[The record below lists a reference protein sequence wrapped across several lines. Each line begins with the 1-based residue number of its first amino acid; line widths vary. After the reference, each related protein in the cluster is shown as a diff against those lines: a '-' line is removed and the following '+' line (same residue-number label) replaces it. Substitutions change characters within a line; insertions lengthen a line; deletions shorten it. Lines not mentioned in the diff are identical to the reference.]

1 MARAPRRDLLA
12 GLTVAIV
19 ALPLALGFG
28 VASGLGAEAGLATAV
43 VAGALAA
50 VFGGS
55 NLQVSGPTG
64 AMTVVLVPIV
74 AEYGPGGVLTVGLM
88 AGGLLIVLALLRAG
102 RSMRYV
108 PAPVVEG
115 FTFGIACVIALQQ
128 IPNALGVAAPEGDKV
143 LVVAWRAV
151 EEFAGG
157 PNWTALAITV
167 GVAGLM
173 LAGARL
179 LPGVPF
185 SVVAV
190 VAATLAVQ
198 LFDLDGATPIGA
210 LPAGLPAPSLGFLD
224 VSAVGS
230 LVAPAVA
237 VAALAALESL
247 LSATVADGMTTGQK
261 HDPDRELFGQGIA
274 NLAAPLFGGVPATA
288 AIARTAV
295 NVRTGAGSRLAAL
308 THAAVLAVIVFAA
321 APLVSRIPLAA
332 LAGVL
337 LATAVRMVEVGALRA
352 MARATRSDAVVL
364 VLTAAA
370 TLVLDLVL
378 AVVIGLAVAGLLA
391 LRAVAA
397 EARVDRVHP
406 YDDGV
411 PELPGAQTYGGD
423 VPELP
428 GTQTYG
434 GDVPE
439 LPGTQTY
446 GGDVP
451 ELPGTE
457 PYRGGG
463 GELAGTA
470 GQVVAYRVEGPLFFA
485 GAHRSLLELG
495 EISGVR
501 VVILRMCRVTTVD
514 ATGALA
520 LKDTVHRLNGR
531 GIVVLAS
538 GIRPD
543 QRRALESVGALEL
556 LRREGREYATASEAF
571 GAARERLAVAGVAR
585 GDGAVAA
592 AGVGP
597 ARGGRD
603 VPVAA
608 PAEEAA
614 R

>member
-428 GTQTYG
+428 GT
-434 GDVPE
+434 
-439 LPGTQTY
+439 
-446 GGDVP
+446 
-451 ELPGTE
+451 E